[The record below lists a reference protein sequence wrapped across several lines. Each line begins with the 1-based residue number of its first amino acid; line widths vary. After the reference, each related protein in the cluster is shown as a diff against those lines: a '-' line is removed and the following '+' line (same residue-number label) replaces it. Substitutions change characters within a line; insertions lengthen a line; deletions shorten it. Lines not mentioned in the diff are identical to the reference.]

1 MEQDMSAKPRSLS
14 DTELVKYAAIL
25 LDEGSLPMDFQV
37 EIVRRLNAYAVDAPH
52 MTNERQL
59 DLFTDK

>member
-1 MEQDMSAKPRSLS
+1 MSAKPRSLS

-25 LDEGSLPMDFQV
+25 LDEGSLPVDFQV
-37 EIVRRLNAYAVDAPH
+37 ELVRRLNAYAAADTPR
-52 MTNERQL
+52 MTDERQL

>member
-1 MEQDMSAKPRSLS
+1 MSAKPRSLS

-37 EIVRRLNAYAVDAPH
+37 EIVRRLNAYAVDAPR